1 MLGSSFEPDRRHR
14 LVKCE
19 NYITSS
25 VGDLYDRIPMTMPL
39 NNPRG
44 LRREQYADILAY
56 ILQFNGFPAGQND
69 LTARSEFLNEI
80 RFEAPR

>member
-1 MLGSSFEPDRRHR
+1 
-14 LVKCE
+14 
-19 NYITSS
+19 
-25 VGDLYDRIPMTMPL
+25 MTMPL